1 MRNPFRSE
9 ADAFRVVMMIVVAG
23 GIVIASAVLISTTV
37 GAVLALIAIL
47 VGVWATIGWLRVA
60 LSARDEEPDPGP
72 PPGSGEGG
80 PGGLPR

>member
-9 ADAFRVVMMIVVAG
+9 ADAFRIVMMIVVAG
-23 GIVIASAVLISTTV
+23 GIVIASAVLISSTV

-47 VGVWATIGWLRVA
+47 AGVWATIGWLRVA
-60 LSARDEEPDPGP
+60 LSERDEEPGPGP

-80 PGGLPR
+80 PGGRPR

>member
-60 LSARDEEPDPGP
+60 LSAREEEPDPGP

>member
-9 ADAFRVVMMIVVAG
+9 ADAFRVLVMIVVAG
-23 GIVIASAVLISTTV
+23 GVVIASAVLISTTV

-47 VGVWATIGWLRVA
+47 IGIWATIGWLRVA
-60 LSARDEEPDPGP
+60 LSERDEEPDPGP

-80 PGGLPR
+80 PGGFPR